1 MKDRLGILLLFCLT
15 FSQAVAQQSTTVIGS
30 FNIPFDPIAAS
41 IDQQGF
47 FYFASNEGVVE
58 KYNTKGELQYHYSP
72 QKKAKPTLIE
82 SWQGLRVF
90 IYYQA
95 FQEYLFLNRF
105 LTDSERYNLQR
116 FNLSQFSGLATLS
129 GDNHLWLIDS
139 NTLILSKLDIDSG
152 ETLLENILSLSLTAS
167 DIRPAFVREYQNL
180 LFIADQKNGILV
192 FDNLGNYV
200 ETIAQES
207 ISFFSF
213 HKNNLIV
220 AQQGKIILIDIYS
233 KQKREIGTANLS
245 YEKVFMENNQFFALS
260 GKRVDILS
268 IN

>member
-1 MKDRLGILLLFCLT
+1 M
-15 FSQAVAQQSTTVIGS
+15 AEAQSAKVVGS
-30 FNIPFDPIAAS
+30 FNISFDPIAAS

-47 FYFASNEGVVE
+47 FYFASNEGVIE
-58 KYNTKGELQYHYSP
+58 KYNKEGELLYHYSP

-129 GDNHLWLIDS
+129 GDNHLWLMNS
-139 NTLILSKLDIDSG
+139 NTMMLSKLDIDSG
-152 ETLLENILSLSLTAS
+152 ETLLENILSLSLTVTDFS
-167 DIRPAFVREYQNL
+167 PAFIREYQNL

-192 FDNLGNYV
+192 FDNLGNYM
-200 ETIAQES
+200 EKIGGES
-207 ISFFSF
+207 IDFFSF
-213 HKNNLIV
+213 HKNNLIIAKEGQIV
-220 AQQGKIILIDIYS
+220 LIDIYS
-233 KQKREIGTANLS
+233 KQKREIGTAHLS

-260 GKRVDILS
+260 GRRVDILS